1 MLIISKKIEF
11 DDDGMPIFGM
21 FDQDTNGWELWYK
34 DRRLR
39 IQRLVYRGYYQD
51 CNLLQ
56 QKCIHRN
63 PLEIGEFIKHYQS
76 QTETKPQGVIRRLWQ
91 WS

>member
-1 MLIISKKIEF
+1 MLVISKKIGF
-11 DDDGMPIFGM
+11 DDDGMPLFGM
-21 FDQDTNGWELWYK
+21 FEPDTDGWDLWFK

-39 IQRLVYRGYYQD
+39 IQRLVYRGYYID
-51 CNLLQ
+51 CRTIQLECI
-56 QKCIHRN
+56 QKN
-63 PLEIGEFIKHYQS
+63 PLEIGEYIKSYQS